1 MVRAAKKK
9 KLFRDLKEDHAQ
21 VDHLGSEL
29 LVAVD
34 VAVQWQLDER
44 RLQRFVGELVSVDLR
59 MYVRFSVGSFQSQVV
74 QTHRVLQLT
83 LADLQITSKISY
95 KK

>member
-9 KLFRDLKEDHAQ
+9 KLLRDLKEDHAQ

-34 VAVQWQLDER
+34 VAVQWQLDEG
-44 RLQRFVGELVSVDLR
+44 RLQRFVGELVSVDLC
-59 MYVRFSVGSFQSQVV
+59 MYVRFSVRSFQSQVV

>member
-44 RLQRFVGELVSVDLR
+44 RLQRFVGELVSVDLCVD
-59 MYVRFSVGSFQSQVV
+59 VRFSVRSFQSQVV

-83 LADLQITSKISY
+83 LADLQITSKISN

>member
-29 LVAVD
+29 FVAVD
-34 VAVQWQLDER
+34 VAVKWQLDER

-59 MYVRFSVGSFQSQVV
+59 VYVRFSVRSFQSQIV